1 RPCRRRHR
9 DGEAVSLRQ
18 HDVEHDEVVRR
29 GSLGGDVDSVTL
41 LPLVLDD
48 EDPHASSVSPGSL
61 LGVAAHPRAN
71 PLSAVPP
78 VVSEFLDTW
87 REQWVGAEIALVS
100 SAPWTNLLRAATSLR
115 RSSVGRSVC
124 ESSARWPRSR
134 RSRSSKAGSHGRC
147 PGTSGC
153 SAIWS
158 SSTRRCPTGSTRS
171 ASCRGLRAIAAC
183 ARS

>member
-1 RPCRRRHR
+1 
-9 DGEAVSLRQ
+9 SLRQ

-78 VVSEFLDTW
+78 VVSEFSDTW
-87 REQWVGAEIALVS
+87 REQWVGAEIALAS
-100 SAPWTNLLRAATSLR
+100 SAPWINLRAATS
-115 RSSVGRSVC
+115 G
-124 ESSARWPRSR
+124 
-134 RSRSSKAGSHGRC
+134 
-147 PGTSGC
+147 
-153 SAIWS
+153 
-158 SSTRRCPTGSTRS
+158 
-171 ASCRGLRAIAAC
+171 AAC
-183 ARS
+183 PSLCMADLEPRTAPARAPLTRFIREARAR